1 MSEKSLSV
9 IELENHSFFHTYV
22 VSPVQAFFRSHVVW
36 PSKEYSLIFSSY
48 MLILLS
54 ILLLLILLLGS
65 SKTIYLSKF
74 TFDDLIKFITKKND
88 ITFTLYGYCV
98 DNSCTTPSLVN
109 NFDKLPSSSE
119 ITGKSSNQNHLDIPI
134 PSIPTPSI
142 PNVPSS
148 VEPAVSAVSSA
159 VTDAANTAANTA
171 GDIAALLSAFDNF
184 KPRSP
189 TANVSGFFTI
199 PYLIALIFNV
209 ISLPLLYFHFTI
221 IAALLIL
228 TSSLLNFI
236 ACFFDLLLFVW
247 VFDLISII
255 PGIGSQ
261 NTGPGIYLATMSV
274 SFLTVAT
281 ILLCIGSCSTVRS
294 SSNDY
299 ENEEQS
305 IFD

>member
-54 ILLLLILLLGS
+54 ILLLLILLLG
-65 SKTIYLSKF
+65 K
-74 TFDDLIKFITKKND
+74 
-88 ITFTLYGYCV
+88 
-98 DNSCTTPSLVN
+98 
-109 NFDKLPSSSE
+109 

>member
-1 MSEKSLSV
+1 MSEKSLSYSDMAKP
-9 IELENHSFFHTYV
+9 ENHLSFHTYI
-22 VSPVQAFFRSHVVW
+22 VSPVQAFFYSHV
-36 PSKEYSLIFSSY
+36 
-48 MLILLS
+48 
-54 ILLLLILLLGS
+54 
-65 SKTIYLSKF
+65 
-74 TFDDLIKFITKKND
+74 
-88 ITFTLYGYCV
+88 
-98 DNSCTTPSLVN
+98 
-109 NFDKLPSSSE
+109 
-119 ITGKSSNQNHLDIPI
+119 
-134 PSIPTPSI
+134 
-142 PNVPSS
+142 
-148 VEPAVSAVSSA
+148 
-159 VTDAANTAANTA
+159 
-171 GDIAALLSAFDNF
+171 LLSAFDNF

-228 TSSLLNFI
+228 ISSLLNFI
-236 ACFFDLLLFVW
+236 AYFFDLLLFVW

-294 SSNDY
+294 TSN
-299 ENEEQS
+299 EQS